1 MKEDR
6 YEQVV
11 SYIIENQEKFYRL
24 AYSYVQ
30 NQEDALDVV
39 QNAVCRALEHYDSL
53 RNESA
58 LRTWFYR
65 ILVNES
71 LLILKDKRKVILTGD
86 GRQTEIPYEESRFE
100 PGTELYI
107 HINRLEADVQSIIK
121 LRFYEELSLKEIA
134 QVMEMN
140 LNTVKAKLYRGLKAL
155 RVEIREVEV

>member
-24 AYSYVQ
+24 AFSYVQ

-71 LLILKDKRKVILTGD
+71 LLILKDKRKVILIFPT
-86 GRQTEIPYEESRFE
+86 
-100 PGTELYI
+100 
-107 HINRLEADVQSIIK
+107 
-121 LRFYEELSLKEIA
+121 
-134 QVMEMN
+134 
-140 LNTVKAKLYRGLKAL
+140 
-155 RVEIREVEV
+155 